1 MRTLV
6 PIVLSL
12 SVLAGCFSRPS
23 VPAVPGAAAGS
34 VPHPGDPSILG
45 LVAAWAG
52 GLAAFALIGAII
64 LIATGRRKLGGD
76 IAIAAGAVIV
86 AMPILQWADRNLWWI
101 ATLVGIGVASIA
113 GMAAWHRLV
122 PKIEKL
128 IGIDINRDGQIGPTT
143 KKESKS

>member
-6 PIVLSL
+6 PVIMSL
-12 SVLAGCFSRPS
+12 SVLMGCFSRPS
-23 VPAVPGAAAGS
+23 APALPGVGLGP

-52 GLAAFALIGAII
+52 GLAAFALIGAIV
-64 LIATGRRKLGGD
+64 LITTGRRKLGGD
-76 IAIAAGAVIV
+76 IAIAAGAIII

-101 ATLVGIGVASIA
+101 ATLAGIGIAAIA

-122 PKIEKL
+122 PKIETL
-128 IGIDINRDGQIGPTT
+128 IGIDINRDGQIGPANN
-143 KKESKS
+143 KESQS